1 MSRSVA
7 HIARRYWFADRTAL
21 AAIRDAEDAPGW
33 GAVALPVTAFC
44 LDDES
49 HAALQAL
56 AAEEA
61 ALRVVDARDAGAL
74 AAILFGELD
83 RETAQHVQFA
93 FHAVE
98 DFGPALDLLRERLE
112 TAQGQALSADMLAI
126 VPFGMNRAPDL
137 PERAWLPVGA
147 VRKALVEKGSLDVA
161 ALKAVVTDLI
171 DALDTVESKLIVGAC
186 YLTAD
191 ELPLLTGTEREAALW
206 RARTSAA
213 WTEIDRLRS
222 EKRIRAGREK
232 ALAARHER
240 DLARQ
245 AERTRTEIDRLH
257 RAAGWSRRWRAR
269 FARLFGR

>member
-1 MSRSVA
+1 MNGSVA
-7 HIARRYWFADRTAL
+7 HIARRYWFADRAAL
-21 AAIRDAEDAPGW
+21 AAIRDAGDAPEW

-44 LDDES
+44 LDDERLG
-49 HAALQAL
+49 ALQAL

-61 ALRVVDARDAGAL
+61 ELRVVDARDAGEL
-74 AAILFGELD
+74 VAILSAGLN
-83 RETAQHVQFA
+83 RETAQYVQFA

-98 DFGPALDLLRERLE
+98 DFGPALDLLGERLE
-112 TAQGQALSADMLAI
+112 TAQGQALSAEMLAI
-126 VPFGMNRAPDL
+126 GPFGVSSAADL
-137 PERAWLPVGA
+137 PEQAWLPVGA
-147 VRKALVEKGSLDVA
+147 VRKALAENLPSGVA
-161 ALKAVVTDLI
+161 ALKAVIVGLI
-171 DALDTVESKLIVGAC
+171 DALDTVESKLIAGAC

-191 ELPLLTGTEREAALW
+191 ELPPLTDAEREAALW
-206 RARTSAA
+206 RARTAAA

-257 RAAGWSRRWRAR
+257 RAAGWSGRWRAR